1 MWYDKREDIV
11 KNYFQ
16 LWLDKNIE
24 PLGNVFLKILFIV
37 SVSNHNITDYLRFE
51 NSILNVIITMRLVDL
66 VEYLLLNLMKI
77 VNIKEFQ
84 SKSKHM
90 YHYE

>member
-1 MWYDKREDIV
+1 MIKEKILLKV
-11 KNYFQ
+11 ISNCG
-16 LWLDKNIE
+16 LIKNIE

-51 NSILNVIITMRLVDL
+51 YSILNVIITMRLVDL

-77 VNIKEFQ
+77 VTIKEFK